1 MLILTRKPGESVYI
15 GENVK
20 VTVVEVKGNQIR
32 LGIDAPNHIRIYRE
46 EIWVQILEENK
57 KAAATAGELSD
68 ELAGLAE
75 QWKGRKPQ
83 GDDGADAERSK
94 RQRAL
99 GGIGQPLSVPQLPA
113 TPPKIEVRRKKG
125 KPTDE

>member
-46 EIWVQILEENK
+46 EIWVQILEENR
-57 KAAATAGELSD
+57 KAAAAAGDLSEELS
-68 ELAGLAE
+68 GLAE
-75 QWKGRKPQ
+75 QWKGRSPQ
-83 GDDGADAERSK
+83 GDEDSDAERK
-94 RQRAL
+94 RRQRAL
-99 GGIGQPLSVPQLPA
+99 GGIGQIPALPQLPA
-113 TPPKIEVRRKKG
+113 SPPKIEMKRKRG
-125 KPTDE
+125 KPTNE